1 MDRQEPGAGDAS
13 RRPRPDA
20 PPAGF
25 TLETADGSLRV
36 AIVYREPRMNTSF
49 DPALLTLTVPQDVR
63 IQDFR

>member
-1 MDRQEPGAGDAS
+1 V
-13 RRPRPDA
+13 
-20 PPAGF
+20 GF

-36 AIVYREPRMNTSF
+36 SIAYVEPRMNTSF